1 MINNTKETGS
11 SDSPMSV
18 GFEHFDFFISKLKQW
33 EILSNQ
39 TYSLTNDAMNAFE
52 KRSRF

>member
-1 MINNTKETGS
+1 MIYNSKETVS

-33 EILSNQ
+33 KNLSNQ

-52 KRSRF
+52 KCCRF